1 MYELKEKLTA
11 WPGGPKGPTGPGDPT
26 GPLLPACPGGPWKQ
40 RLQKK
45 WQSQYFFEAFI
56 IIYLDFYSIELI

>member
-45 WQSQYFFEAFI
+45 WQS
-56 IIYLDFYSIELI
+56 